1 MKITPGKTKSES
13 IALKAINRVKH
24 GIIHDCIL
32 GSSSQ
37 ACKSNYQS
45 IKKIILSRI
54 ALNKRSTIIALD

>member
-37 ACKSNYQS
+37 ACKSNY
-45 IKKIILSRI
+45 K
-54 ALNKRSTIIALD
+54 ALRKLFSAELL